1 MPGSSTRRAF
11 CRRMTIAGATG
22 AVAPAFGAVAAEGP
36 IRLRVKDVRTA
47 FRDHRYRTPYKFG
60 GVPVD
65 RVTLLD
71 VAIDAETP
79 AGRLVTGTASM
90 PLGNVW
96 AFPARD
102 LPYQVTLDAMK
113 SLAAAIAGRVA
124 ACTEATHPLEL
135 WHMLEPEFLAAA
147 GVEERRLALP
157 VPIPKLATLVVASP
171 FDAALHDA
179 CGRSVGM
186 PSFLTVAPEFVG
198 HDLSRYLGAE
208 FRGVSLAD
216 VVRPRPVDAVP
227 LFHSVGGSDPLTV
240 AEADAADVP
249 RDGLP
254 RTLAEWI
261 EFNGLWN
268 VKIKLQGESLDWDV
282 DRTLAVDTIA
292 RATRPAASWRYCVDF
307 NERCPNVEY
316 VLEYLRRVREGSP
329 ACLESILYVEQPTAR
344 DLAAP
349 PRNDMHAA
357 AKLRPVVIDES
368 LTDLE
373 TLLLARDLG
382 YTGVALKACKG
393 QSHSLLMAAAARRHG
408 MFVCVQ
414 DLTCPG
420 AALVHSAGIA
430 AWVPGVAGIEA
441 NARQYVPEANRGWEE
456 RLPGIF
462 RVSDGTLHTAGL
474 ADRPGLGAGE
484 G

>member
-1 MPGSSTRRAF
+1 MSRTSRRAL
-11 CRRMTIAGATG
+11 CRGAAAAVGMWAASSRRGCAAGGSGLTT
-22 AVAPAFGAVAAEGP
+22 
-36 IRLRVKDVRTA
+36 LRVKDVRTG

-71 VAIDAETP
+71 VTIDTELP
-79 AGRLVTGTASM
+79 DGRVVTGVAAM

-102 LPYQVTLDAMK
+102 LPYQATLDAMK
-113 SLAAAIAGRVA
+113 SLAGRIAGVVRDCPEA
-124 ACTEATHPLEL
+124 AHPLEL
-135 WHMLEPEFLAAA
+135 WHRLEPEFLAAA
-147 GVEERRLALP
+147 AAESARLALP
-157 VPIPKLATLVVASP
+157 VAIPKLATLVVASP

-179 CGRSVGM
+179 CGKALGRS
-186 PSFLTVAPEFVG
+186 SFLTVAPELVG

-208 FRGVSLAD
+208 FAGESLQD
-216 VVRPRPVDAVP
+216 VVRPRPADTVP
-227 LFHSVGGSDPLTV
+227 LFHSVGGSDPLSA
-240 AEADAADVP
+240 AEADAMGVP

-261 EFNGLWN
+261 AFNGLWN
-268 VKIKLQGESLDWDV
+268 IKIKLQGESLDWDV
-282 DRTLAVDTIA
+282 DRTLAVDRIA
-292 RATRPAASWRYCVDF
+292 RETRPDGGWRYCVDF
-307 NERCPNVEY
+307 NERCPNVDY
-316 VLEYLRRVREGSP
+316 VLEYLRRVKAGS
-329 ACLESILYVEQPTAR
+329 ARCLESILYVEQPTVR
-344 DLAAP
+344 DLATV
-349 PRNDMHAA
+349 PRNDMHLA

-441 NARQYVPEANRGWEE
+441 NARQYVPEANREWED

-462 RVSDGTLHTAGL
+462 RVTDGSMHTACL
-474 ADRPGLGAGE
+474 AGRPGLGAAD
-484 G
+484 